1 MGKTSS
7 CYDYSKN
14 FIPGRELTF
23 NIYLRTFD
31 RWSAN
36 KNFRKCS
43 FYFRGLVHK
52 ILFFTFVRKL
62 SNDFSIYLNINPDY
76 YFNSYCVSVISSF
89 DVLVLKGSFFTDLFK
104 FHFKKFDTER

>member
-1 MGKTSS
+1 M
-7 CYDYSKN
+7 
-14 FIPGRELTF
+14 
-23 NIYLRTFD
+23 
-31 RWSAN
+31 
-36 KNFRKCS
+36 
-43 FYFRGLVHK
+43 
-52 ILFFTFVRKL
+52 